1 MTTALTEEDALFDLD
16 LRIIPLD
23 AKDDYNAN
31 MAASDGCVHT
41 SYVTEGCTRRCT
53 AGYGCGLT
61 NRGFAG
67 ERGGFPPRMCP
78 APFL

>member
-16 LRIIPLD
+16 LRVVPLD

-41 SYVTEGCTRRCT
+41 SYVSEGCSRRCT
-53 AGYGCGLT
+53 AGACTYTC
-61 NRGFAG
+61 RHFAAEQG
-67 ERGGFPPRMCP
+67 ADSPAMC
-78 APFL
+78 L